1 MGLTAARVPIAIV
14 LVGLGFG
21 VEGVWIAIAGSTI
34 IKGAVLG
41 ILFLARHGR
50 G

>member
-1 MGLTAARVPIAIV
+1 VA
-14 LVGLGFG
+14 LGFG
-21 VEGVWIAIAGSTI
+21 VEGVWIAIAGSTVL
-34 IKGAVLG
+34 KGTILG